1 MAHSANGE
9 YCGSGR
15 GVPGVNLV
23 EILSE
28 CQNTLSH
35 WGGHPIAVGLGLK
48 GENLDIFI
56 PQFLAAVKKS
66 ASVKKEDS
74 HILIDAVVNKEELR
88 YELLW
93 EMNKL
98 NPYGQGNPEPI
109 LAVKKIVL
117 DSPPRKISNGEHF
130 QFSLHNGN
138 EYVRGIAWRMGND
151 IPPVSQKID
160 LAFRLRYNR
169 WNGQSSLQLV
179 LEDWK
184 LSGEI

>member
-1 MAHSANGE
+1 MVTGKGNAWHPGVVGIVAGKLANSLNKPCLVLAHSANGE

-109 LAVKKIVL
+109 LAVKK
-117 DSPPRKISNGEHF
+117 
-130 QFSLHNGN
+130 
-138 EYVRGIAWRMGND
+138 
-151 IPPVSQKID
+151 
-160 LAFRLRYNR
+160 NR
-169 WNGQSSLQLV
+169 S
-179 LEDWK
+179 
-184 LSGEI
+184 